1 VPTSVSIIVSSVGC
15 CDEGASIGSVHSLAF
30 ASVIVTRGSD
40 NDRARAN
47 ATAMRS
53 GFIVIT
59 FQYGLPVR
67 LPVGIGIFS
76 LFFAYPLTTTSEH
89 CLSLIGET
97 PSVIATRLL
106 LIGARVC
113 AFL

>member
-1 VPTSVSIIVSSVGC
+1 MTVGC
-15 CDEGASIGSVHSLAF
+15 CDEGASLGSLHSLAF
-30 ASVIVTRGSD
+30 ASVIVARGSD
-40 NDRARAN
+40 SDRARAN
-47 ATAMRS
+47 AIKVRAC
-53 GFIVIT
+53 FIVT
-59 FQYGLPVR
+59 LFQYGLPVR

-76 LFFAYPLTTTSEH
+76 LFFAYPLTTTGEH

>member
-1 VPTSVSIIVSSVGC
+1 MMVSNVGC
-15 CDEGASIGSVHSLAF
+15 CDDGASVGSLHSLAF
-30 ASVIVTRGSD
+30 ASVIATRGSD
-40 NDRARAN
+40 SDSAMAN
-47 ATAMRS
+47 AVIVRVR
-53 GFIVIT
+53 FIVST

-67 LPVGIGIFS
+67 LPVT
-76 LFFAYPLTTTSEH
+76 LDFFTYPLTTTGEH

-113 AFL
+113 AFTY

>member
-30 ASVIVTRGSD
+30 ASVIGVSD
-40 NDRARAN
+40 STKTN

-53 GFIVIT
+53 GFMVIT

-67 LPVGIGIFS
+67 LPVGIGIFL

-106 LIGARVC
+106 LIRARVC

>member
-1 VPTSVSIIVSSVGC
+1 MPTSVSIIVSSVGC

-30 ASVIVTRGSD
+30 ASVIGVSD
-40 NDRARAN
+40 STRAN
-47 ATAMRS
+47 ATAMRN